1 MQPGVPVVESDD
13 EEDEFSPFAKV
24 KSIPAPMPPWP
35 VTAEPTDDRFSDE
48 VDAEAIASGLHALSM
63 QAETGPIPLTPL
75 DVFCSVLL
83 AHNDGL
89 FAEYNDPVQRMT
101 LASQTIQA
109 ALERSH
115 YDVSAAM
122 QALRDA
128 HNAGQEV
135 AAVETPA
142 PSAMRVCRFFLAG
155 ECRRSDCRFSHD
167 LNKALCR
174 FWLRGQCLN
183 DPCGFLHDYDALSK
197 LAQSMVVAPAPP
209 APAPEPEPVAPRP
222 RLAASQSPWAMAA
235 KSAPSRSAS
244 VRAAKPKAQA
254 APSAVRCAPSRSAR
268 VPLRPPSL
276 LPTLATGHILAM
288 DTGKIR
294 AAQPPTQDAWTTT
307 QILLRERHT
316 RIGEQLKVA
325 AGGDAGGWG
334 SSAQASDE
342 PGARGWRGRWIGG
355 GLGLCLGVARRATAG
370 SMLSLDER
378 MEAML
383 DLHGL
388 HVSEALD
395 ACEQFLLA
403 LPPEGFRGLCYLCV
417 GAGKHSA
424 RSQGKLATA
433 IREFLMSWGYPHA
446 EYDGVIACDPCTHW

>member
-1 MQPGVPVVESDD
+1 MLPGVPVVESDD

-24 KSIPAPMPPWP
+24 KPMPAPVPSAPAAPPSNDHVP
-35 VTAEPTDDRFSDE
+35 EPHEFDP
-48 VDAEAIASGLHALSM
+48 DAMVSGLHALSM
-63 QAETGPIPLTPL
+63 HAEDGPIPLTPL

-83 AHNDGL
+83 AHNEGL
-89 FAEYNDPVQRMT
+89 FAEHSDPVVRMT
-101 LASQTIQA
+101 RASQTIQA

-115 YDVSAAM
+115 YDVGAAM

-128 HNAGQEV
+128 HVAGTDV
-135 AAVETPA
+135 ASVETPA

-197 LAQSMVVAPAPP
+197 LAQSMVVAPAAP
-209 APAPEPEPVAPRP
+209 APAPAPAPVAPRP

-235 KSAPSRSAS
+235 KSAPPVRTPKPAAAPAPA
-244 VRAAKPKAQA
+244 VRAASQ
-254 APSAVRCAPSRSAR
+254 SAR

-276 LPTLATGHILAM
+276 LPTLATGHVLAM
-288 DTGKIR
+288 DTNKIR
-294 AAQPPTQDAWTTT
+294 AAQPKTQDAWATT
-307 QILLRERHT
+307 QVLLRERHA
-316 RIGEQLKVA
+316 RISEQLQVA

-334 SSAQASDE
+334 SSAQASEE
-342 PGARGWRGRWIGG
+342 PGARGLRGRWIGG

-370 SMLSLDER
+370 PALSLDER
-378 MEAML
+378 TEAML

-388 HVSEALD
+388 HVSEALE

-403 LPPEGFRGLCYLCV
+403 LPAEGFRGLCYLCV

-424 RSQGKLATA
+424 RTRGKLSTQV
-433 IREFLMSWGYPHA
+433 REFLTSWGYPHA

>member
-1 MQPGVPVVESDD
+1 MLPGVSVVESDD
-13 EEDEFSPFAKV
+13 EDEFSPFAKV
-24 KSIPAPMPPWP
+24 HMTPAPVPPAP
-35 VTAEPTDDRFSDE
+35 PLPSDDAAAPEFDP
-48 VDAEAIASGLHALSM
+48 DAIVSGLHALSM
-63 QAETGPIPLTPL
+63 HAEDGPVPLTPL

-83 AHNDGL
+83 AHNQGL
-89 FAEYNDPVQRMT
+89 FAEHSDPVVRMT
-101 LASQTIQA
+101 RASQTIQA

-128 HNAGQEV
+128 HMAGTDV
-135 AAVETPA
+135 ASIETPTQ
-142 PSAMRVCRFFLAG
+142 SAMRVCRFFLAG

-174 FWLRGQCLN
+174 FWLRGHCLN

-209 APAPEPEPVAPRP
+209 APAPAPEPVVRP

-235 KSAPSRSAS
+235 KSAPSSSAPVRMS
-244 VRAAKPKAQA
+244 RASTGPAVRAAPGQ
-254 APSAVRCAPSRSAR
+254 SAR

-276 LPTLATGHILAM
+276 LPTLATGHVLAM

-294 AAQPPTQDAWTTT
+294 AAQPKTQDAWATT
-307 QILLRERHT
+307 QVLLRERHA
-316 RIGEQLKVA
+316 RISEQLKVA

-342 PGARGWRGRWIGG
+342 PGARGLRGRWIGG
-355 GLGLCLGVARRATAG
+355 RLGLCLGVARRATAG
-370 SMLSLDER
+370 PSLSLDER
-378 MEAML
+378 TEAML

-403 LPPEGFRGLCYLCV
+403 LPAEGFRGLCYLCV

-424 RSQGKLATA
+424 RSQGKLNAQV
-433 IREFLMSWGYPHA
+433 REFLASWGYPHA

>member
-1 MQPGVPVVESDD
+1 MLPGVSVVESDD
-13 EEDEFSPFAKV
+13 EDEFSPFAKV
-24 KSIPAPMPPWP
+24 KPMPVP
-35 VTAEPTDDRFSDE
+35 VHPTPVEPSNDTGAVPHEFDP
-48 VDAEAIASGLHALSM
+48 DAMVSGLHALSVH
-63 QAETGPIPLTPL
+63 AEDGAVPLTPL

-83 AHNDGL
+83 AHNQGL
-89 FAEYNDPVQRMT
+89 FAEYSDPVARMT
-101 LASQTIQA
+101 RTSQTIQA

-128 HNAGQEV
+128 HIAGTDV
-135 AAVETPA
+135 ASVETPA

-197 LAQSMVVAPAPP
+197 LAQSMVVAPTPP
-209 APAPEPEPVAPRP
+209 APAPAPAPVPRP

-235 KSAPSRSAS
+235 KSAPSSSAPVQAPRKAAGS
-244 VRAAKPKAQA
+244 APVRAA
-254 APSAVRCAPSRSAR
+254 PSQSAR

-276 LPTLATGHILAM
+276 LPTLATGHVLAM
-288 DTGKIR
+288 DTNKIR
-294 AAQPPTQDAWTTT
+294 AAQPKQNAWATT
-307 QILLRERHT
+307 QLLLRERHA
-316 RIGEQLKVA
+316 RISEQLKVA

-342 PGARGWRGRWIGG
+342 PGARGLRGRWIGG

-370 SMLSLDER
+370 PGLSLEER
-378 MEAML
+378 TEAML

-388 HVSEALD
+388 HVSEALE

-403 LPPEGFRGLCYLCV
+403 LPAEGFRGLCYLCV

-424 RSQGKLATA
+424 RARGKLSTHV
-433 IREFLMSWGYPHA
+433 REFLASWGYPHA